1 MNAVSRTW
9 LTGRHQELRTT
20 TYRRKSQTSETPDI
34 PIRQLALESA
44 NYCWESHLAS
54 TPAVDR
60 DLVVEGPRT
69 AACADGMGLCWCG
82 RPFLIRLPEFAG
94 GGSP

>member
-1 MNAVSRTW
+1 MNTVSRTW
-9 LTGRHQELRTT
+9 LTGSHQELRTT

-54 TPAVDR
+54 TPAVGR
-60 DLVVEGPRT
+60 VIFGVPVLGT
-69 AACADGMGLCWCG
+69 G
-82 RPFLIRLPEFAG
+82 RPPLIIAVCDDT
-94 GGSP
+94 